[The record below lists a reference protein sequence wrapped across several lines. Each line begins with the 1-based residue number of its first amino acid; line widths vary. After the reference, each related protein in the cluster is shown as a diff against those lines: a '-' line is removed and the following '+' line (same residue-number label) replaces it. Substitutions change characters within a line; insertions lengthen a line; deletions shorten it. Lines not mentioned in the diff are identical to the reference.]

1 MINRILHSCKILYLY
16 YNKSQR
22 YLFQISLA
30 WRMYYSRYF
39 AVIQTCYGVGV
50 AWFPITSSWNPARYI
65 RGLIHGIGRGVPNV
79 HDTEN
84 ISWSIFMLWC
94 QKKTLKYEENI
105 VLEFIHPFSTKMV
118 LMTRF
123 MIYSFFFHKYFAHLW
138 VSYNLC
144 DCLVSKGSFQ
154 NLFFF
159 TAAGVK
165 SMCGGPTM
173 YPRTS
178 S

>member
-1 MINRILHSCKILYLY
+1 
-16 YNKSQR
+16 
-22 YLFQISLA
+22 
-30 WRMYYSRYF
+30 MYYSRYF

-50 AWFPITSSWNPARYI
+50 AWFPITSSWNPACYI
-65 RGLIHGIGRGVPNV
+65 RGLIHWIGRGVSNV

-94 QKKTLKYEENI
+94 QKKNNIKIWRKYC
-105 VLEFIHPFSTKMV
+105 S
-118 LMTRF
+118 R
-123 MIYSFFFHKYFAHLW
+123 IYSPVQYKNGPNDSFHDLFLFFFFHKYFAHLW

-173 YPRTS
+173 YPHTS